1 MQQWFHIAG
10 HWQAPIN
17 FHRVLDAFKISSN
30 KGHDN
35 HGRRLVKNIG
45 CTGKLKYCGPKVHGK
60 SDKCMGI
67 CHRPIR
73 WHNLS
78 LNKPFVKALSHLRI
92 VDLCI
97 IFNGVTEKLFQSQ
110 TIRVGL
116 YPVFCAKPLTCPLR
130 LQRTSSTELVTK
142 LWYMHAQPHESA
154 CGQWHCIGL
163 CIADAW
169 PFACWWPALVLCI
182 LTHARRSSSKSGTS
196 HLPR

>member
-142 LWYMHAQPHESA
+142 LWTAIYACTASWVGMRPVALYWLMHCRCMAFRLLMA
-154 CGQWHCIGL
+154 CVSSLHF
-163 CIADAW
+163 DA
-169 PFACWWPALVLCI
+169 C
-182 LTHARRSSSKSGTS
+182 TSK
-196 HLPR
+196 LL

>member
-10 HWQAPIN
+10 HLQAPIN
-17 FHRVLDAFKISSN
+17 SHRVLDAFKISSN

-142 LWYMHAQPHESA
+142 LYMNSDICMHSLMSRHAA
-154 CGQWHCIGL
+154 
-163 CIADAW
+163 
-169 PFACWWPALVLCI
+169 
-182 LTHARRSSSKSGTS
+182 SGTVLAYA
-196 HLPR
+196 LPMHGLSPVDGLR